1 MRKEYPLSVI
11 DKVQELLG
19 PKCFLAYLV
28 GVQDVADLEDL
39 VLEKVQLD
47 ADPLA
52 EVLDP
57 EALHL
62 YQVFQVIRMPNQRTL
77 VAHQASMLF
86 AVVVD
91 LHVRVLLAEDVHW
104 SHL

>member
-19 PKCFLAYLV
+19 PKGFLAYLV

-52 EVLDP
+52 EVFDP

-62 YQVFQVIRMPNQRTL
+62 Y
-77 VAHQASMLF
+77 
-86 AVVVD
+86 
-91 LHVRVLLAEDVHW
+91 
-104 SHL
+104 